1 MRLPTIKYSDDER
14 RKKTK
19 QNEIREGSQ
28 HNKEKKKNRAGIQNE
43 YVSQRARTFPM
54 FVVIE
59 VTN

>member
-28 HNKEKKKNRAGIQNE
+28 HNKEKKKTELA
-43 YVSQRARTFPM
+43 SKM
-54 FVVIE
+54 SM
-59 VTN
+59 